1 MTTDL
6 SSLKPIS
13 MVEEFLLFTVKKP
26 SAQLGLVML
35 SGYGKNPSVSSLG
48 MLLPETMHNGGVV
61 IVLRELQPPS
71 PSDPLI
77 RSSPTGRV

>member
-13 MVEEFLLFTVKKP
+13 MVDEFPLITVKKP

-35 SGYGKNPSVSSLG
+35 SGSGKTPSVSSLG
-48 MLLPETMHNGGVV
+48 NIVSETMHSSGVV
-61 IVLRELQPPS
+61 IAFSMIQPLS
-71 PSDPLI
+71 P
-77 RSSPTGRV
+77 